1 MTRARRLVG
10 VAVVAALFGFLGLFF
25 ALGEAF
31 LSEGRVVAEPAPYRV
46 ALMPDGT
53 ALRVAMV
60 YDVVHQRFPRHG
72 PAWSEAVVA
81 RSIARV
87 EQTEARDPAA
97 LFEPASLE
105 AFDDWGVAL
114 DRLGRAD
121 EAISVLRRKKA
132 LVERRWPR
140 LDFPPKAAADAVEA
154 YIEVVRRA
162 GALTPAEQA
171 WYRTYANLG
180 TVLVHQGLRALATG
194 DAEGRGAVA
203 EGLGFVRQAV
213 RLNPAAHFGRER
225 WQLVV
230 ARHVR
235 AGLDDPTWFTRFSAI
250 GWPLD
255 APPPKLRPTYRA
267 LPAAVR
273 DLVEGASHDLGERWT
288 SREAYIP
295 RVVPEPEWAEVTGA
309 DFEGAPFDEPV
320 LGLLGMWMLGGGANP
335 HSALALGQIM
345 EAMEQRPI
353 AYAAYARA
361 LAMKDRFSPD
371 AGTVRLIEALVRGR
385 MADIAGQI
393 DEDEASL
400 QAAVTVALAEGEA
413 FQQAQADFEAARA
426 ADGADVLDPAVQAAF
441 LAGCPPIASKPGQ
454 ADTVFIRRGTGA
466 WRLHRLVM
474 WVTLWAA
481 AGAWLAVWVARR
493 RARLS

>member
-154 YIEVVRRA
+154 YI
-162 GALTPAEQA
+162 
-171 WYRTYANLG
+171 
-180 TVLVHQGLRALATG
+180 
-194 DAEGRGAVA
+194 
-203 EGLGFVRQAV
+203 
-213 RLNPAAHFGRER
+213 
-225 WQLVV
+225 
-230 ARHVR
+230 
-235 AGLDDPTWFTRFSAI
+235 
-250 GWPLD
+250 
-255 APPPKLRPTYRA
+255 
-267 LPAAVR
+267 
-273 DLVEGASHDLGERWT
+273 
-288 SREAYIP
+288 
-295 RVVPEPEWAEVTGA
+295 
-309 DFEGAPFDEPV
+309 
-320 LGLLGMWMLGGGANP
+320 
-335 HSALALGQIM
+335 
-345 EAMEQRPI
+345 
-353 AYAAYARA
+353 
-361 LAMKDRFSPD
+361 
-371 AGTVRLIEALVRGR
+371 
-385 MADIAGQI
+385 
-393 DEDEASL
+393 
-400 QAAVTVALAEGEA
+400 
-413 FQQAQADFEAARA
+413 
-426 ADGADVLDPAVQAAF
+426 
-441 LAGCPPIASKPGQ
+441 
-454 ADTVFIRRGTGA
+454 
-466 WRLHRLVM
+466 
-474 WVTLWAA
+474 
-481 AGAWLAVWVARR
+481 
-493 RARLS
+493 